1 LPCRDR
7 SRGARS
13 SYDLWGLVNPTSP
26 SRKNGTLGGR
36 KQSCRFP
43 HLGRR
48 LCVSALAESA
58 ASQKFGLSRFL
69 IPLQPQFPQAVH
81 VLDNS
86 GATSLL
92 VLERLVDFRFAPLIA
107 LEQSLCDLTLIRI
120 RLNNPFTSLRITVF
134 RETQINAAKSKKFLY
149 RLEGNSLKFYSRDV
163 RTDT

>member
-1 LPCRDR
+1 
-7 SRGARS
+7 
-13 SYDLWGLVNPTSP
+13 
-26 SRKNGTLGGR
+26 
-36 KQSCRFP
+36 
-43 HLGRR
+43 
-48 LCVSALAESA
+48 
-58 ASQKFGLSRFL
+58 
-69 IPLQPQFPQAVH
+69 LQPQLPQAVH

-86 GATSLL
+86 GATRLL

-120 RLNNPFTSLRITVF
+120 RHKNPFTSLIIAVL

>member
-1 LPCRDR
+1 
-7 SRGARS
+7 
-13 SYDLWGLVNPTSP
+13 
-26 SRKNGTLGGR
+26 LGDESKAAG
-36 KQSCRFP
+36 F
-43 HLGRR
+43 LTWAGGFA
-48 LCVSALAESA
+48 VSALAESA
-58 ASQKFGLSRFL
+58 ASQKFGLSRFF
-69 IPLQPQFPQAVH
+69 IPLQPQLPQAVH

-107 LEQSLCDLTLIRI
+107 LKQSLCDLTLIRI
-120 RLNNPFTSLRITVF
+120 RHNNPFTSLRITVF